1 MTKESATTPDDKKR
15 ARARVHAARLLI
27 GNIERT
33 LSPHEVHQ
41 LVPGDKWPLELAL
54 AHLRPAFEILVRA
67 IEPLDEQQPSFAALL
82 YGALINLTFA
92 SYEIG
97 VRGTGTASAKN
108 FFREETER
116 EKTHRHFANMRD
128 KKAEKRATRALDP
141 GDPAA
146 LLDQIIKGAG
156 QYERLGTIQ
165 RDIVAAGLPPL
176 HHSTI
181 SRRRKKL
188 LHL

>member
-1 MTKESATTPDDKKR
+1 MTKEP
-15 ARARVHAARLLI
+15 ARALAHARRLIGEIEHAA
-27 GNIERT
+27 T
-33 LSPHEVHQ
+33 QSLSPHEVH
-41 LVPGDKWPLELAL
+41 
-54 AHLRPAFEILVRA
+54 H
-67 IEPLDEQQPSFAALL
+67 
-82 YGALINLTFA
+82 GALINVTAA
-92 SYEIG
+92 SHEIG
-97 VRGTGTASAKN
+97 VRGTVTASAKN
-108 FFREETER
+108 FFREEAER
-116 EKTHRHFANMRD
+116 EKTHRHFANMRN

-141 GDPAA
+141 RDPDAR
-146 LLDQIIKGAG
+146 LNQIIKDAG